1 MISWARVNELKS
13 EIGDEDFAEVAT
25 MFLEEVEEVIER
37 LRTTPQPDQYEQ
49 DLHFLK
55 SSSLNLGFEALSK
68 LCGEG
73 ERLAAEGKQDAVE
86 LGPVFET
93 YAASKIAFQAQ

>member
-1 MISWARVNELKS
+1 MISWSRVAELKE
-13 EIGDEDFAEVAT
+13 EIGEEDFAEVAE
-25 MFLEEVEEVIER
+25 MFLEEVDEVIER
-37 LRTTPQPDQYEQ
+37 LRKSPDPGLYEQ

-55 SSSLNLGFEALSK
+55 SSSLNLGFEELSR

-73 ERLAAEGKQDAVE
+73 ERMAAQGNPDAVE

-93 YAASKIAFQAQ
+93 YSASKEVFAAR

>member
-1 MISWARVNELKS
+1 MISWDRVAELKE
-13 EIGDEDFAEVAT
+13 EIGEEDFAEVAE
-25 MFLEEVEEVIER
+25 MFLEEVDEVIER
-37 LRTTPQPDQYEQ
+37 LRISPDPDLYEQ

-73 ERLAAEGKQDAVE
+73 ERLAAQGKAAAVE
-86 LGPVFET
+86 LGPVFDT
-93 YAASKIAFQAQ
+93 YSASKDVFASR